1 MKLLKITP
9 LIFLISFTLQLDAQD
24 SIQQDPNQ
32 GSRKIDKVSI
42 GIGAGLD
49 FGGFGG
55 NVIYYPIKNVG
66 IFGGVGYALAGAG
79 YNVGVKY
86 RYIPDKPTSKI
97 DPFGMIMYG
106 YNAAIA
112 VLNASEYNK
121 LFFGPTL
128 GVGIDF
134 HRKPMN
140 KGYLSFALLIPIRS
154 SAVNEYMDDLEN
166 NHGAEFQNRL
176 FPVGISVGY
185 KLIINK
191 Y

>member
-1 MKLLKITP
+1 MKILKIT
-9 LIFLISFTLQLDAQD
+9 LWIFLISFTVQLDAQD
-24 SIQQDPNQ
+24 TIQQNPNQ
-32 GSRKIDKVSI
+32 VNRQIDKVSI

-55 NVIYYPIKNVG
+55 NIIYYPIKNVG
-66 IFGGVGYALAGAG
+66 FFGGVGYALAGVG
-79 YNVGVKY
+79 YNVGIKY

-97 DPFGMIMYG
+97 DPYGMIMYG
-106 YNAAIA
+106 YHAAIA

-128 GVGIDF
+128 GLGIDF
-134 HRKPMN
+134 RRKPTN
-140 KGYLSFALLIPIRS
+140 KGYWSFALLIPIRS
-154 SAVNEYMDDLEN
+154 SAVNDYIDDLEN

-185 KLIINK
+185 KFIIK
-191 Y
+191 R

>member
-1 MKLLKITP
+1 MKLIINIS
-9 LIFLISFTLQLDAQD
+9 LIFLISFAVQLKAQD
-24 SIQQDPNQ
+24 TIQQDPNL
-32 GSRKIDKVSI
+32 GSRQIDKVSI

-55 NVIYYPIKNVG
+55 NVIYYPIKNFG

-97 DPFGMIMYG
+97 DPYGMIMYG

-112 VLNASEYNK
+112 VLNASQYNK

-128 GVGIDF
+128 GLGIDF
-134 HRKPMN
+134 RRKPTN
-140 KGYLSFALLIPIRS
+140 KGYWSFTLLIPIRS
-154 SAVNEYMDDLEN
+154 SAVNDYIDDLEN

-185 KLIINK
+185 KFIIHK
-191 Y
+191 

>member
-9 LIFLISFTLQLDAQD
+9 LILLVSITVQLNAQD
-24 SIQQDPNQ
+24 TIQQDPNL
-32 GSRKIDKVSI
+32 GSRQIDKVSI

-49 FGGFGG
+49 YGGCGG

-66 IFGGVGYALAGAG
+66 LFGGVGYALAGAG

-86 RYIPDKPTSKI
+86 RYIPDKPNSKI

-128 GVGIDF
+128 GIGIDF

-140 KGYLSFALLIPIRS
+140 KGYWSFALLIPIRS

-176 FPVGISVGY
+176 FPVGITVGY
-185 KLIINK
+185 KFIIHK
-191 Y
+191 

>member
-1 MKLLKITP
+1 MKKLTITP
-9 LIFLISFTLQLDAQD
+9 LIFLISITVQLNAQD
-24 SIQQDPNQ
+24 TIQQDPIYETRQ
-32 GSRKIDKVSI
+32 TDKVSI

-55 NVIYYPIKNVG
+55 NIIYYPIQNVG
-66 IFGGVGYALAGAG
+66 LFGGVGYALAGAG
-79 YNVGVKY
+79 YNVGLKF

-97 DPFGMIMYG
+97 DPYGMIMYG

-112 VLNASEYNK
+112 VLNAKQYNK
-121 LFFGPTL
+121 LFYGPTL
-128 GVGIDF
+128 GIGIDF

-140 KGYLSFALLIPIRS
+140 KGYWSFALLIPIRS

-185 KLIINK
+185 KFIIHK
-191 Y
+191 